1 MNPENPYHKEA
12 LVAGLAMAV
21 RDFDE
26 LAAKHGLEATKEN
39 LTYFCVEILCDWKIA
54 PKHME
59 AIIDAAVAKAK
70 SEVAKA
76 KSKRGEEE

>member
-39 LTYFCVEILCDWKIA
+39 MTYFCIEILFDWKIET
-54 PKHME
+54 KHME
-59 AIIDAAVAKAK
+59 SIIDAAIAKVK
-70 SEVAKA
+70 SEKVI
-76 KSKRGEEE
+76 E

>member
-39 LTYFCVEILCDWKIA
+39 MTYFCIEILLDWNIET
-54 PKHME
+54 KHIE
-59 AIIDAAVAKAK
+59 AIIDAAIAKVK
-70 SEVAKA
+70 SE
-76 KSKRGEEE
+76 RGEEE